1 MNEAINSILS
11 RRSNRGF
18 TDKKITEEQM
28 RMLKACALASPTA
41 RNMQSWHFSF
51 VSDEAVISLVENET
65 LRIIDEK
72 SDEATKART
81 NARNRKIFYDAP
93 LVIFISSEKDN
104 RWSHIDAG
112 IAVENLAIAAQS
124 MGLGSVIIGLC
135 AMAFEGDKKEELADK
150 CGFPEGYDFSIAICI
165 GRPNVSKEAHE
176 IGDNKLTIID

>member
-1 MNEAINSILS
+1 MNETINSILS

-18 TDKKITEEQM
+18 SDKQITEEQM
-28 RMLKACALASPTA
+28 SLLKACALASPTA

-51 VSDEAVISLVENET
+51 VSNESIISRVEAET
-65 LRIIDEK
+65 VRIIDEK

-93 LVIFISSEKDN
+93 LVVFISSDPES
-104 RWSHIDAG
+104 RWSGVDAG

-124 MGLGSVIIGLC
+124 LGLGSVIIGLC
-135 AMAFEGDKKEELADK
+135 AMAFEGENKEELSQL
-150 CGFPEGYDFSIAICI
+150 CGFPEGYEFSIAICI

-176 IGDNKLTIID
+176 IGDNKLTIIE